1 MDLSVITLVQVDIMV
16 ISISSNVNYVI
27 ITVKLVLENLKNIV
41 LVVTLDTSYTI
52 TNV

>member
-1 MDLSVITLVQVDIMV
+1 MPLVQTELMV
-16 ISISSNVNYVI
+16 ISISSNVKYVI